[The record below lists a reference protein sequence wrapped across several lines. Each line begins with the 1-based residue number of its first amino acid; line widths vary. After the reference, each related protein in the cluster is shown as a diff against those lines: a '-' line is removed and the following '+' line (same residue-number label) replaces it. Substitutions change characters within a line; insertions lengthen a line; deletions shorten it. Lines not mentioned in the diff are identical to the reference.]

1 MTNDRLNSL
10 TVLEIGKNVALKTGL
25 NVMLTFFRLKRKGR
39 KKNSENSDF
48 YKSF

>member
-10 TVLEIGKNVALKTGL
+10 TILKIGKNVDLKIDP
-25 NVMLTFFRLKRKGR
+25 NEMFTFFRLKSKGR

-48 YKSF
+48 YKSI